1 MTSPTLIQNPL
12 IPSTQSGSLNTDTPT
27 SSFQIDLRSFRS
39 SAGNFSLTDLS
50 GDANLQVFREPA
62 LTDGT
67 RVLVGESRNQGK
79 LSESL
84 LLGTSALT
92 PGVYTIEVSLA
103 QDAPTANY
111 KLNVAVNADVDLS
124 NIFWRNAPDA
134 QSAYWKM
141 DSTTIAGRALQ
152 EGIPTGWQVQSIAD
166 LDGDGEDDL
175 LWRNSDGQVAFWMFK
190 GGDRGD
196 IGFVADLSISPDWQ
210 ISAVE
215 DLSGDGQAD
224 IVWHNAKE
232 GQVGIWLLKGGVS
245 VNRTLFNVGP
255 GWKPL
260 ASIDLNGDRRSDI
273 FFSNPLTGEF
283 GFWQMNG
290 AQRTASAVIGIPFGW
305 DAQFYG
311 DFNGDGRT
319 DILLRERST
328 GVVAFWL
335 MNGTTTSDR
344 WATGAVS
351 TEWQIEGLGNF
362 DGKPSVGN
370 GNKDLLWRNRRTG
383 ELAIWLMNPDG
394 KGFSSQQFVQL
405 NSSNYNNGSAWT
417 IAGIG
422 DFNYDSKEDIIY
434 RNDEQGG
441 IEILLM
447 NGTNIS
453 TRSAPAGTI
462 ASPWR
467 VQGIMQRKIQAQPFE
482 ISGRSQTGDYVAAT
496 AFNMGLLDGN
506 ATYGD
511 RVQFNAADY
520 FRFSV
525 STQSNVTLNATGTG
539 VSLELFPILQNGTLG
554 GAIAATPEMLLNGG
568 SYAVKVSTTRTDLAP
583 DYTLS
588 VTGKPKITDVEGVFF
603 SLLDAALAL
612 NPTPEPNSGQ
622 VFEKN
627 RLTARFKVRNN
638 SSLAINNLEVG
649 FRISRDGRIDTTTT
663 ADAQL
668 EIGGTTGSTL
678 PVYTIT
684 SLAAGAT
691 SAEIEVQLVLPD
703 TAADFWFVDGQYT
716 IGMVVDPNNKLTE
729 DNERNNF
736 NVAIDTDKAQLAV
749 TKTETIELVGSNMQV
764 TSGTF
769 APDQTLGL
777 SFTLQNLGNR
787 AFPSNTGLPLQFY
800 LSSDTTLDQNAD
812 PALFVWEAGGADLE
826 LNAYIVSPPLN
837 GGTVLGARGSGSDTR
852 TLNLNLRLPPA
863 ASLVR
868 GQTYYLSVWIDP
880 AENTAKEADFTN
892 NRIDP
897 LNADLNPMVPED
909 TIGKNY
915 IKFTYN

>member
-12 IPSTQSGSLNTDTPT
+12 IPSTQSGSLNTNTPT
-27 SSFQIDLRSFRS
+27 TSFQIDLRNFRS

-50 GDANLQVFREPA
+50 GDADLRVFREPA
-62 LTDGT
+62 MTDGT

-84 LLGTSALT
+84 LLGTGALT

-111 KLNVAVNADVDLS
+111 KLNVAVNTDASLS
-124 NIFWRNAPDA
+124 NIFWRNAPGA
-134 QSAYWKM
+134 QSAVWRM
-141 DSTTIAGRALQ
+141 DGTTVAGATSQ
-152 EGIPTGWQVQSIAD
+152 EDVASDWQVQGIAD
-166 LDGDGEDDL
+166 LDGDGEEDL
-175 LWRNSDGQVAFWMFK
+175 LWRNGQGQVAFWTFK
-190 GGDRGD
+190 GGEVANA
-196 IGFVADLSISPDWQ
+196 GFSANLSIGPEWQ
-210 ISAVE
+210 ITAVK

-224 IVWHNAKE
+224 LVWQNTSQ
-232 GQVGIWLLKGGVS
+232 GQVAVWQLKGGVS
-245 VNRTLFNVGP
+245 VNGNLVNVGP
-255 GWKPL
+255 GWRTV
-260 ASIDLNGDRRSDI
+260 AAVDLDADTRSDI
-273 FFSNPLTGEF
+273 ILQNLST
-283 GFWQMNG
+283 
-290 AQRTASAVIGIPFGW
+290 
-305 DAQFYG
+305 G
-311 DFNGDGRT
+311 DF
-319 DILLRERST
+319 
-328 GVVAFWL
+328 AFWL
-335 MNGTTTSDR
+335 MNGAEIRRGALIKIAPSWQPQLYGDFNSDGKTDIVLRDRSTGTAAIWLMDGTSISHGWMTAAISLD
-344 WATGAVS
+344 
-351 TEWQIEGLGNF
+351 WQIEALGNF
-362 DGKPSVGN
+362 DGRTNSGN

-383 ELAIWLMNPDG
+383 EMAIWLMNPDG
-394 KGFSSQQFVQL
+394 KSFSSQQFVQF
-405 NSSNYNNGSAWT
+405 NGSNYNNGAGWT

-434 RNDEQGG
+434 RNDQQGG

-453 TRSAPAGTI
+453 TRNAPASTI
-462 ASPWR
+462 GSPWR

-482 ISGRSQTGDYVAAT
+482 ISGRSQSGGYVAAT
-496 AFNMGLLDGN
+496 AFNLGLLDGS
-506 ATYGD
+506 ATYRD

-520 FRFSV
+520 FRFNV

-539 VSLELFPILQNGTLG
+539 VTLELFPILQNGTLG
-554 GAIAATPEMLLNGG
+554 SAIAATPDMLLNGG
-568 SYAVKVSTTRTDLAP
+568 AYAVKVSTTRTDLAP

-588 VTGKPKITDVEGVFF
+588 VTGKPKTTDVAGVSF

-612 NPTPEPNSGQ
+612 NPTPEPGSGQ

-678 PVYTIT
+678 PVYTIA

-729 DNERNNF
+729 DNESNNF
-736 NVAIDTDKAQLAV
+736 NVALNTDKGQLAV
-749 TKTETIELVGSNMQV
+749 TRTETIELVGSDMRV

-769 APDQTLGL
+769 APDQTLRV

-787 AFPSNTGLPLQFY
+787 AFPSDTALPLQFY
-800 LSSDTTLDQNAD
+800 LSSDTTLDQTTDIPLEVWAAGTTSGNFNQFFVDA
-812 PALFVWEAGGADLE
+812 PA
-826 LNAYIVSPPLN
+826 S
-837 GGTVLGARGSGSDTR
+837 GTILGAKGSGSDTR
-852 TLNLNLRLPPA
+852 MLDLNLKLPPET
-863 ASLVR
+863 SLAR

-897 LNADLNPMVPED
+897 SKADTPED